1 LGREKGY
8 LKVEMLEN
16 AMTYELLEHEA
27 DIGVKGIG
35 ATLEEAFQEGA
46 MAMFS
51 VMVDLEKVGTTES
64 VDVHCEAD
72 SIEMLFVEF
81 LNRLLAD
88 MSISEMVFAKFEVK
102 ITKGT
107 QELGGTGAPIEK
119 YTLTGKA
126 FGETIN
132 QEKHQTKTEAKGAT
146 LHGLKYEFEDEKH
159 QIQCVVDV

>member
-1 LGREKGY
+1 
-8 LKVEMLEN
+8 MLEN

-46 MAMFS
+46 KAMFS
-51 VMVDLEKVGTTES
+51 VMVDLDKVDAKES
-64 VDVHCEAD
+64 VDVHCESD

-88 MSISEMVFAKFEVK
+88 MTISEMVFSKFEVK
-102 ITKGT
+102 ISKGAPG
-107 QELGGTGAPIEK
+107 LGGAGAQIEK

-126 FGETIN
+126 FGEPLD
-132 QEKHQTKTEAKGAT
+132 QDKHQTKTEVKAAT
-146 LHGLKYEFEDEKH
+146 LHGIKYEKTEEDH